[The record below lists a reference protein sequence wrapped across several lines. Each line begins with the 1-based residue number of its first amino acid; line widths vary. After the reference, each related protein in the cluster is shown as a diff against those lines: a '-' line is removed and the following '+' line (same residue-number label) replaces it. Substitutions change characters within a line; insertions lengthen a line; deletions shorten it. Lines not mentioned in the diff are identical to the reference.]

1 MKEKPGFLKRS
12 TESRPKELYSKLFIV
27 AFAAMMLG
35 FLPSMIYNK
44 GIFLYYGDFNSQ
56 QMMFYQHANETVR
69 DVGIGWDWG
78 TDLGSNFL
86 GSYSFYL
93 LGSPFFWLSTIFPL
107 SWVAYLMPWL
117 LALKTSVA
125 AVCAY
130 AYIRRFVTNI
140 SAAFIGAMLY
150 AFSGFQTYNVFFN
163 HFHDVT
169 AFFPLLLLGF
179 ELLTKDGKKGAF
191 AISVAINAIINYFF
205 FVGEVVFM
213 VIYFFA
219 RLTDKDFRFSLRMF
233 GLLAFEAV
241 IGFMLSLFI
250 LLPSVLDI
258 MNNPRIDSYLTGL
271 DMVVYSENVRL
282 PSIVQAF
289 FMLSDMPA
297 RVNIL
302 TSDKARWASLA
313 GYLPMFSMCGVIA
326 FIRTHKKQWQTKV
339 FFVCVIMACV
349 PILNSSFILF
359 NNSYYA
365 RWYYMPILIMCLMT
379 AKVIDDNKDDLRK
392 GFIPCA
398 ALAAVFVGIG
408 LLPKKIDGKIKFGR
422 LPKYPELYYIQG
434 IVTGIMTVMLFFAVY
449 KIRKDKKKQHVTL
462 CIMTSAACA
471 LCMMSSVIYGVV
483 QGDENPDYIERAIHG
498 KDNLDMAKLDGDMS
512 GLENTFYRID
522 TSESVDNWCMY
533 WGLHSMRTFHSVV
546 PVSIMEFYT
555 KLGQTRDVAS
565 RIDTKLYAL
574 RGLLSVKYYF
584 DEYTHDQIF
593 GKKEPEHKERFS
605 KMTDFVY
612 ADEQNKFY
620 IYKNENF
627 VPMGFGYTDY
637 ILEEDMENLTGS
649 EKAILLMKALVLT
662 EEQAEKYKG
671 IVQKYDFKA
680 TMVTNS
686 LYKVAVKEK
695 QDHSCYSFKYD
706 SEGFTAK
713 VKLDEP
719 RMMFFSVPYEN
730 GWTAEVNGRKVDVEK
745 VSFGLM
751 AVPVQAGESE
761 IVFRFKA
768 SGLTAG
774 RAASA
779 GAFVILAGY
788 IAADVVTRRKRREA
802 EAG

>member
-1 MKEKPGFLKRS
+1 M
-12 TESRPKELYSKLFIV
+12 
-27 AFAAMMLG
+27 
-35 FLPSMIYNK
+35 
-44 GIFLYYGDFNSQ
+44 
-56 QMMFYQHANETVR
+56 
-69 DVGIGWDWG
+69 
-78 TDLGSNFL
+78 
-86 GSYSFYL
+86 
-93 LGSPFFWLSTIFPL
+93 
-107 SWVAYLMPWL
+107 
-117 LALKTSVA
+117 TSVA
-125 AVCAY
+125 VC
-130 AYIRRFVTNI
+130 
-140 SAAFIGAMLY
+140 
-150 AFSGFQTYNVFFN
+150 
-163 HFHDVT
+163 
-169 AFFPLLLLGF
+169 
-179 ELLTKDGKKGAF
+179 
-191 AISVAINAIINYFF
+191 
-205 FVGEVVFM
+205 
-213 VIYFFA
+213 
-219 RLTDKDFRFSLRMF
+219 
-233 GLLAFEAV
+233 
-241 IGFMLSLFI
+241 
-250 LLPSVLDI
+250 
-258 MNNPRIDSYLTGL
+258 
-271 DMVVYSENVRL
+271 
-282 PSIVQAF
+282 
-289 FMLSDMPA
+289 
-297 RVNIL
+297 
-302 TSDKARWASLA
+302 
-313 GYLPMFSMCGVIA
+313 
-326 FIRTHKKQWQTKV
+326 
-339 FFVCVIMACV
+339 
-349 PILNSSFILF
+349 
-359 NNSYYA
+359 
-365 RWYYMPILIMCLMT
+365 
-379 AKVIDDNKDDLRK
+379 
-392 GFIPCA
+392 
-398 ALAAVFVGIG
+398 
-408 LLPKKIDGKIKFGR
+408 
-422 LPKYPELYYIQG
+422 
-434 IVTGIMTVMLFFAVY
+434 
-449 KIRKDKKKQHVTL
+449 
-462 CIMTSAACA
+462 
-471 LCMMSSVIYGVV
+471 LCMCACVIYGSI
-483 QGDENPDYIERAIHG
+483 QTEDPNDYINRGING
-498 KDNLDMAKLDGDMS
+498 K
-512 GLENTFYRID
+512 ENINMELFDKNSQYQNANNSFYRID
-522 TSESVDNWCMY
+522 TSPDVDNWCMY

-788 IAADVVTRRKRREA
+788 IAADVFTRRKRREA